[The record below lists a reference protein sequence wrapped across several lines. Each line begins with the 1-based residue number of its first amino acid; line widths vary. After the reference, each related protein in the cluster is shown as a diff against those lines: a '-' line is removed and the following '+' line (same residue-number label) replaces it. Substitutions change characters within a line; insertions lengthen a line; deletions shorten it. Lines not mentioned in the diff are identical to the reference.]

1 MSLQYL
7 HCPSFLV
14 NNRLKKRPK
23 KRLNGNFDSLP
34 SQSPPTLRR
43 GNEGMVRCSMYL
55 SFSALDLGESRT

>member
-34 SQSPPTLRR
+34 SQSGTEYTPLPRNVGGTKAWYAVL
-43 GNEGMVRCSMYL
+43 CI
-55 SFSALDLGESRT
+55 